1 MFQKNKVDLNKF
13 DFLKSGNNHQSP
25 ITTHHPLTP
34 FTSPHE
40 ECGVFGAC
48 GTQDAAAHTVL
59 GLHALQH
66 RGQEAAGIVSCET
79 NSDRSLSNF
88 HHFHAK
94 GKVGDNFGS
103 VEVVSK
109 LKGFSAIG
117 HNRYSTTGG
126 SANTAN
132 IQPLLA
138 ELSFGALAL
147 AHNGNLTNAAIIR
160 KNLIAEGSIFRTTMD
175 TEVVIHLMARSGKN
189 NLKDALIEALKK
201 VEGGYAFV
209 VLDKDYLIGARDPH
223 GIRPLMLGRL
233 GGSYILASETCALD
247 IIGAEYIRDI
257 KPGEVVII
265 DKQKVHQQ
273 KAKAEAVTSLFPFEK
288 VNPRFCIFEFVYFSR
303 PDSHIEGK
311 DVYAIRKRMG
321 AELAKASPIKAD
333 IVIPVPDSGVASA
346 LGYAEESGIAF
357 ELGIIRNHYVG
368 RTFIEPT
375 DNIRNLGVKLK
386 HNANRAVIEGKSVVL
401 VDDSI
406 VRGTTSKKI
415 VSMVRDAG
423 AKEVHMRIASPATT
437 DSCFFGIDTPAKD
450 KLLAS
455 HMSTEEICK
464 FIGADSLAYLS
475 VDSLYRAVGE
485 AKRNKEIPQYC
496 DACFTGDYPV
506 ELKDKRAGLV

>member
-1 MFQKNKVDLNKF
+1 MYHFKNKLQSSPARN
-13 DFLKSGNNHQSP
+13 LSP
-25 ITTHHPLTP
+25 INQ
-34 FTSPHE
+34 FVSPYE

-48 GTQDAAAHTVL
+48 GTLDAAAHTAL

-79 NSDRSLSNF
+79 NSDRSLSNL
-88 HHFHAK
+88 HHHHAI
-94 GKVGDNFGS
+94 GKVGDNFGDG
-103 VEVVSK
+103 VIIAK
-109 LKGFSAIG
+109 LRGFSAIG

-126 SANTAN
+126 SVNAAN
-132 IQPLLA
+132 IQPLIA

-160 KNLIAEGSIFRTTMD
+160 KKLISEGSIFRTTMD

-189 NLKDALIEALKK
+189 NIKDALIEALKK
-201 VEGGYAFV
+201 IEGGYSLI
-209 VLDKDYLIGARDPH
+209 VLDKDYLIGARDPY

-233 GGSYILASETCALD
+233 GDAYFLASETCAFD
-247 IIGAEYIRDI
+247 IIGAQHVRDI
-257 KPGEVVII
+257 APGEIIII
-265 DKQKVHQQ
+265 DKKKVHEQ
-273 KAKAEAVTSLFPFEK
+273 KPKKEATESLFPFPK

-303 PDSHIEGK
+303 PDSQIENK
-311 DVYAIRKRMG
+311 DVYAVRKRMG
-321 AELAKASPIKAD
+321 AELSRENPIEAD

-346 LGYAEESGIAF
+346 LGYAEEAKCQF

-375 DNIRNLGVKLK
+375 DQIRNLGVKLK
-386 HNANRAVIEGKSVVL
+386 HNANRSVIEGKRVVL

-415 VSMVRDAG
+415 VAMVRDAG

-437 DSCFFGIDTPAKD
+437 NACFYGIDTPSTE

-455 HMSTEEICK
+455 HMTTEEICK

-485 AKRNKEIPQYC
+485 AKRNNEIPQYC
-496 DACFTGDYPV
+496 DACFTGDYAV
-506 ELKDKRAGLV
+506 ELKDKNAGLVNKGYDC